1 MTQTSRLVIEIDSRN
16 AERNARAV
24 AAELENLT
32 VKGGKAEMQMTE
44 MSASIKSL
52 VGYMGGI
59 LTISKAIAM
68 ADGYTQ
74 MAARIR
80 NATASAEEYRLVQD
94 RVLATANTT
103 YRSLGEAQ
111 EVYLSLAGGM
121 KSLGRSTTETLDLVD
136 SLSFSFTHNATR
148 TDQAQS
154 AMDSLSKSMAKGKI
168 DADAWISIVTGA
180 DNVIAD
186 MAKTTGKS
194 EAEIRKL
201 GAEGKASLEDLIK
214 TLIATREQNEKLANN
229 MENSLADGFTMLSNA
244 VTVYLG
250 KANEA
255 TSATGIMAGAL
266 GELAQN
272 LDSVANVAMIGGV
285 AFLTKTIL
293 AQTVA
298 IRGSIA
304 ESLKKNS
311 VNLSELTTNAALTA
325 SEARKT
331 GAVAQYTAMQLA
343 DAKATAAR
351 MTGLQRLSYI
361 QATVIPL
368 ETKATQATAAHAA
381 ATAADTIAQEANN
394 KARSRAAALYSLI
407 GGPIGAVTLGVTA
420 LAAGY
425 VYFSSRAEEANK
437 KLEEQAAVAKKAKDE
452 LLALKGLEKDGA
464 INDMTAAFERQNKA
478 LSESSSKINMQLN
491 AIEQLYKGNK
501 EVVQVV
507 QDARNGTISMTE
519 AVQRFNELRISKDV
533 YESIKANTAEFV
545 KNAQEATN
553 TSSKLKLFGIEVE
566 VAGRNAQTAIVGV
579 DGNTKALKENK
590 SAANSAAE
598 AQKSF
603 KASLFD
609 REFDAYLTKNLL
621 AKGYTPEQVANMVQT
636 ANWARKNNVQLTNDL
651 FQIGLQT
658 LSIEQQNSKVIESR
672 NKVLKEN
679 TKEAEKKYQY
689 TQAELKMLQK
699 VATLSAKHDLDGIG
713 AKYGIPKNYLAGLMA
728 QESKG
733 NPDAVSPTGAIGY
746 YQTTSAYR
754 KDNGLSIADS
764 KNLPVIAEVVAKN
777 LAKAYKELGDWEA
790 AIRSHNAGLAGSA
803 QFAKSGKVNGGAER
817 NKEVTNFAPAV
828 NKWIVGLGGSALKN
842 KGVDDAINDLK
853 QYSEFLKEQ
862 ADLQKSL
869 ELDVANEVTKIRE
882 NLKDKLKEIDKA
894 GFSADEKNRLVAEYQ
909 SRADSEISIAEYALK
924 TKLNDYTSFKKSEVQ
939 LLKDSFDQKKFYAAH
954 DIELSRSQ
962 RDQAVE
968 FLNEQYAHEL
978 GLIQLAKEQRI
989 FQMKEQFLD
998 ETVAF
1003 EMKYDLEKRKLIEIN
1018 DLQERAF
1025 KAEMLRLQKMTEL
1038 QQRLNDASKNWAYAQ
1053 ADMLGTGDFL
1063 QIQDDRDSREKQS
1076 SELADAQVASL
1087 AQSAADPDAD
1097 LEAIAAARE
1106 LIWQEHHDRMKMI
1119 EFDYQM
1125 NSLQLQMSYGQSI
1138 TGAVVSMLKDIGEEK
1153 STSYKVAFA
1162 IDKAFTA
1169 AQASLAM
1176 GQNIAQASK
1185 VGFPQ
1190 NLPLIAGAFAQ
1201 GAQIASI
1208 ISSVKAQGFATG
1220 GRIRG
1225 SGSGTSDSIPIMAS
1239 NGEFMIRAASAQKIG
1254 TENLDYMNR
1263 FGELPQNTRRVG
1275 MGTVD
1280 AIRQNSLSEAK
1291 VIVQPQININ
1301 VPQGYTAEQTKGSDG
1316 SVTID
1321 IMKQAVRDEVD
1332 RYLPAQMGNPNSRV
1346 HKSIVSNTTA
1356 NTKR

>member
-80 NATASAEEYRLVQD
+80 NAIASAEEYRLVQD

-545 KNAQEATN
+545 KNA
-553 TSSKLKLFGIEVE
+553 
-566 VAGRNAQTAIVGV
+566 
-579 DGNTKALKENK
+579 
-590 SAANSAAE
+590 
-598 AQKSF
+598 
-603 KASLFD
+603 
-609 REFDAYLTKNLL
+609 
-621 AKGYTPEQVANMVQT
+621 
-636 ANWARKNNVQLTNDL
+636 
-651 FQIGLQT
+651 
-658 LSIEQQNSKVIESR
+658 
-672 NKVLKEN
+672 
-679 TKEAEKKYQY
+679 
-689 TQAELKMLQK
+689 
-699 VATLSAKHDLDGIG
+699 
-713 AKYGIPKNYLAGLMA
+713 
-728 QESKG
+728 
-733 NPDAVSPTGAIGY
+733 
-746 YQTTSAYR
+746 
-754 KDNGLSIADS
+754 
-764 KNLPVIAEVVAKN
+764 
-777 LAKAYKELGDWEA
+777 
-790 AIRSHNAGLAGSA
+790 
-803 QFAKSGKVNGGAER
+803 
-817 NKEVTNFAPAV
+817 
-828 NKWIVGLGGSALKN
+828 
-842 KGVDDAINDLK
+842 
-853 QYSEFLKEQ
+853 
-862 ADLQKSL
+862 
-869 ELDVANEVTKIRE
+869 
-882 NLKDKLKEIDKA
+882 
-894 GFSADEKNRLVAEYQ
+894 
-909 SRADSEISIAEYALK
+909 
-924 TKLNDYTSFKKSEVQ
+924 
-939 LLKDSFDQKKFYAAH
+939 
-954 DIELSRSQ
+954 
-962 RDQAVE
+962 
-968 FLNEQYAHEL
+968 
-978 GLIQLAKEQRI
+978 
-989 FQMKEQFLD
+989 
-998 ETVAF
+998 
-1003 EMKYDLEKRKLIEIN
+1003 
-1018 DLQERAF
+1018 
-1025 KAEMLRLQKMTEL
+1025 
-1038 QQRLNDASKNWAYAQ
+1038 
-1053 ADMLGTGDFL
+1053 
-1063 QIQDDRDSREKQS
+1063 
-1076 SELADAQVASL
+1076 
-1087 AQSAADPDAD
+1087 
-1097 LEAIAAARE
+1097 
-1106 LIWQEHHDRMKMI
+1106 
-1119 EFDYQM
+1119 
-1125 NSLQLQMSYGQSI
+1125 
-1138 TGAVVSMLKDIGEEK
+1138 
-1153 STSYKVAFA
+1153 
-1162 IDKAFTA
+1162 
-1169 AQASLAM
+1169 
-1176 GQNIAQASK
+1176 
-1185 VGFPQ
+1185 
-1190 NLPLIAGAFAQ
+1190 
-1201 GAQIASI
+1201 
-1208 ISSVKAQGFATG
+1208 
-1220 GRIRG
+1220 
-1225 SGSGTSDSIPIMAS
+1225 
-1239 NGEFMIRAASAQKIG
+1239 
-1254 TENLDYMNR
+1254 
-1263 FGELPQNTRRVG
+1263 
-1275 MGTVD
+1275 
-1280 AIRQNSLSEAK
+1280 
-1291 VIVQPQININ
+1291 
-1301 VPQGYTAEQTKGSDG
+1301 
-1316 SVTID
+1316 
-1321 IMKQAVRDEVD
+1321 
-1332 RYLPAQMGNPNSRV
+1332 
-1346 HKSIVSNTTA
+1346 
-1356 NTKR
+1356 